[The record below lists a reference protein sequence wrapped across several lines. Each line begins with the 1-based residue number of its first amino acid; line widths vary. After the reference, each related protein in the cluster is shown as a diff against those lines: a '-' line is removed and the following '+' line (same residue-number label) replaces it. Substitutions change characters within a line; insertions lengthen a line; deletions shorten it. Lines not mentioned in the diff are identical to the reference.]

1 MTPTDPKAL
10 RLYTVTV
17 ETEVV
22 VLASSE
28 SEAEYEARYAVRHDV
43 DDLDAFAKPMR
54 YMPGEWDRDAI
65 PFGERD
71 PAAPD
76 RTIGQ
81 WIDAG
86 AAPEFRP

>member
-10 RLYTVTV
+10 QLYTVTV

-43 DDLDAFAKPMR
+43 DDLDAYAKPMR

-71 PAAPD
+71 PADPN
-76 RTIGQ
+76 RTIGE

-86 AAPEFRP
+86 AAPEYRR